1 MYLLPK
7 PKTIKEQDGQMLL
20 CHSTHIVMTK
30 EVAETEMHAAKRL
43 QEAIRQETGLILP
56 FSVGEVREGDLSL
69 GIAKTLPEQTYEI
82 TIDEKGGQISGGDGA
97 GVLYGVET
105 FCQIVQQCGGILPCV
120 QIQDAPDMPN
130 RGYYFDQTRGRV
142 LKLEELKKI
151 IEIKPTIKDYNVD
164 EKYFLETLDE
174 MSEQAFN
181 DKCTGANPRY
191 PLIAELKEIYL
202 KAYYGK

>member
-1 MYLLPK
+1 MPQHTYCDDK
-7 PKTIKEQDGQMLL
+7 RGGRDRDACSKKTAGGDQAGNGAYPA
-20 CHSTHIVMTK
+20 V
-30 EVAETEMHAAKRL
+30 
-43 QEAIRQETGLILP
+43 
-56 FSVGEVREGDLSL
+56 SVGEVREGDLSL

-142 LKLEELKKI
+142 LKLEELKK
-151 IEIKPTIKDYNVD
+151 
-164 EKYFLETLDE
+164 L
-174 MSEQAFN
+174 Q
-181 DKCTGANPRY
+181 TGCAAIN
-191 PLIAELKEIYL
+191 
-202 KAYYGK
+202 

>member
-151 IEIKPTIKDYNVD
+151 ADRMCRYKLNQLQLYVEH
-164 EKYFLETLDE
+164 TLFC
-174 MSEQAFN
+174 SVTFR
-181 DKCTGANPRY
+181 KCGGIR
-191 PLIAELKEIYL
+191 LRLRQRKS
-202 KAYYGK
+202 

>member
-97 GVLYGVET
+97 GVLYGDL
-105 FCQIVQQCGGILPCV
+105 LPDRTAVWRDTALCT
-120 QIQDAPDMPN
+120 DSGCP
-130 RGYYFDQTRGRV
+130 GYA
-142 LKLEELKKI
+142 
-151 IEIKPTIKDYNVD
+151 KPWLL
-164 EKYFLETLDE
+164 F
-174 MSEQAFN
+174 
-181 DKCTGANPRY
+181 
-191 PLIAELKEIYL
+191 
-202 KAYYGK
+202 